1 METSPSAPRPAHNRV
16 REIREELLLTRDDL
30 ARRAG
35 ISLRTVWSVEAGHDC
50 RVETK
55 RAILR
60 ALGVSRSRYRDIFP
74 LPVRAF
80 SVPSPE
86 SPAGAHS
93 GSALA

>member
-1 METSPSAPRPAHNRV
+1 MKTSPNAPRATQNRV
-16 REIREELLLTRDDL
+16 REIREELLLTRGDL

-35 ISLRTVWSVEAGHDC
+35 VSLRTVWSVEAGHDC

-80 SVPSPE
+80 SNPSPG
-86 SPAGAHS
+86 SPDAAHS

>member
-1 METSPSAPRPAHNRV
+1 MEMNSSAPRLAPNRV
-16 REIREELLLTRDDL
+16 RETREELLLTRDDL

-35 ISLRTVWSVEAGHDC
+35 VSLRTVWSVEAGHDC

-80 SVPSPE
+80 PAPGPE
-86 SPAGAHS
+86 APVAAQR

>member
-1 METSPSAPRPAHNRV
+1 METSPSAPKQAQNRV
-16 REIREELLLTRDDL
+16 RETREELLLTRDDL

-35 ISLRTVWSVEAGHDC
+35 VSLRTVWSVEAGHEC

-80 SVPSPE
+80 TALGPE
-86 SPAGAHS
+86 AQGAAQS

>member
-1 METSPSAPRPAHNRV
+1 MKTSPNAPRATQNRV
-16 REIREELLLTRDDL
+16 REIREELLLTRGDL

-35 ISLRTVWSVEAGHDC
+35 VSLRTVWSVEAGHDC

-80 SVPSPE
+80 SNPSAG
-86 SPAGAHS
+86 SPTGAHS